1 MTKTLENMKSSAWV
15 EATILR
21 TKDMSK
27 RNLGEKNMS
36 SRRAEGEAMACSIAS
51 PGICLKKWET
61 LASQKAIDTA
71 NEEAIKMAN
80 ESIALMDMSIVTGV
94 LTRTEAQALLASSL
108 HEGKQERLTL
118 IQLMIAKPH
127 FSCTK
132 WSSGHPTEHSIANA
146 YVSAIT
152 NARHFV
158 YIENQ
163 VSKQA

>member
-1 MTKTLENMKSSAWV
+1 MN
-15 EATILR
+15 
-21 TKDMSK
+21 K
-27 RNLGEKNMS
+27 RNRDEKNMGG
-36 SRRAEGEAMACSIAS
+36 RRAKGGAVACSIAS
-51 PGICLKKWET
+51 QNTYLRKWEI
-61 LASQKAIDTA
+61 LASPKAIDAASETGF
-71 NEEAIKMAN
+71 KMAS
-80 ESIALMDMSIVTGV
+80 ESIALMNMSTMTGV
-94 LTRTEAQALLASSL
+94 LTHAGAQALLAFSL
-108 HEGKQERLTL
+108 HEGKQKWLTL

-163 VSKQA
+163 VSK